1 MRRRSPYQGDV
12 YTVPLI
18 SREQNGHLLSFLTEG
33 VVSSGEAEYAREK
46 LLLPMIDDLAKII
59 DELEN
64 ARVETGDPMTPFID
78 TKLQAE
84 YSLAEVLY
92 DVLTSV
98 DKRITTEQR
107 SSERNPRRNKRLKR
121 HY

>member
-1 MRRRSPYQGDV
+1 MRRRRNPYQGDV

-18 SREQNGHLLSFLTEG
+18 SREQNRHLLLFLTEG
-33 VVSSGEAEYAREK
+33 VVFSGEAEYARKK
-46 LLLPMIDDLAKII
+46 LLLPIIDDLAKII

-64 ARVETGDPMTPFID
+64 ARVETVDPMTPFID
-78 TKLQAE
+78 MKLQAE
-84 YSLAEVLY
+84 LSLSKVLY

-107 SSERNPRRNKRLKR
+107 SAETNPRRRRRLKR
-121 HY
+121 Y